1 MNTQKIK
8 NLIIKILLFLRI
20 KKHLKKSYS
29 QFGED
34 LVLASFV
41 NESKK
46 GFYVDIGAYD
56 PERFSN
62 TNYYYKK
69 GWNGINIDAR
79 PGSMKKFNKMRKR
92 DINIEKG
99 ISNELN
105 TLEYHMYKEP
115 AYNTFSKENYKDLKE
130 KNIIPIKIQ
139 KVQVDRLEN
148 ILKNHLPS
156 NIEIDFM
163 SIDVEG
169 HTMEVLE
176 SNDWSKYR
184 SKYILVEINN
194 TTKDNKLNNFLTEK
208 GYDIISIANIT
219 SIYKDTR

>member
-1 MNTQKIK
+1 
-8 NLIIKILLFLRI
+8 
-20 KKHLKKSYS
+20 
-29 QFGED
+29 
-34 LVLASFV
+34 
-41 NESKK
+41 
-46 GFYVDIGAYD
+46 
-56 PERFSN
+56 
-62 TNYYYKK
+62 
-69 GWNGINIDAR
+69 
-79 PGSMKKFNKMRKR
+79 
-92 DINIEKG
+92 
-99 ISNELN
+99 
-105 TLEYHMYKEP
+105 MYKEP